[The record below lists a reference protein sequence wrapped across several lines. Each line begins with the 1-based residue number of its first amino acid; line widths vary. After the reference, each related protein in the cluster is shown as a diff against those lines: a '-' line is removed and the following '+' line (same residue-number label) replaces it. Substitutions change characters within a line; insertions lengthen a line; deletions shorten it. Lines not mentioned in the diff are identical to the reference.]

1 MKASLCL
8 FTRSPQ
14 PQPSPQPIAPLPPFQ
29 IMIDT
34 LQSPLTNVSVNG
46 KRRFA
51 CSPIQD
57 ASTTS
62 SSIHLTTNNSLATA
76 ISDDHHD
83 ANMMMMDD
91 SHSYGFQSAK
101 RRRKLSNDGLFGG
114 GGMVGDSVMMKENN
128 GWGVSPFVHSGGANG
143 FAKRTRSPSPS
154 PSHHKLQE
162 LRHTIE
168 QQSSELTRLKS
179 EKAASDQTSSQLS
192 ALHSKTENENR
203 ILKRAVAI
211 QQERQNQL
219 LGEVEEGRRFR
230 VEAEERI
237 RRLEQ
242 MNLSLQYQ
250 LQQSGIGGS
259 GGGND
264 FIRFRHPDVY

>member
-1 MKASLCL
+1 MKAKAFPFGCEFEVEQEIRQHFVTNCIASGISRVQYVASRRTQNMKASLCL

-14 PQPSPQPIAPLPPFQ
+14 PQPSHYSNATPRQPIAPLPPFQ

-57 ASTTS
+57 ASTT
-62 SSIHLTTNNSLATA
+62 SIHLTTNNSLATA

-128 GWGVSPFVHSGGANG
+128 GWGVSPFVHSGVANG
-143 FAKRTRSPSPS
+143 
-154 PSHHKLQE
+154 E
-162 LRHTIE
+162 L
-168 QQSSELTRLKS
+168 
-179 EKAASDQTSSQLS
+179 
-192 ALHSKTENENR
+192 
-203 ILKRAVAI
+203 V
-211 QQERQNQL
+211 
-219 LGEVEEGRRFR
+219 
-230 VEAEERI
+230 
-237 RRLEQ
+237 
-242 MNLSLQYQ
+242 
-250 LQQSGIGGS
+250 
-259 GGGND
+259 
-264 FIRFRHPDVY
+264 

>member
-1 MKASLCL
+1 MSSLVSGVDWRSEARRVKAKALPSGCEFEVEQEIRQHFVTNCIASGISRVQYVASRRTQNMKASLCL
-8 FTRSPQ
+8 FARSPH
-14 PQPSPQPIAPLPPFQ
+14 PQPSHYSNATPRQPIAPLPPFQ

-57 ASTTS
+57 ASTT

-128 GWGVSPFVHSGGANG
+128 GWGVSPFVHSGVANG
-143 FAKRTRSPSPS
+143 
-154 PSHHKLQE
+154 E
-162 LRHTIE
+162 L
-168 QQSSELTRLKS
+168 
-179 EKAASDQTSSQLS
+179 
-192 ALHSKTENENR
+192 
-203 ILKRAVAI
+203 V
-211 QQERQNQL
+211 
-219 LGEVEEGRRFR
+219 
-230 VEAEERI
+230 
-237 RRLEQ
+237 
-242 MNLSLQYQ
+242 
-250 LQQSGIGGS
+250 
-259 GGGND
+259 
-264 FIRFRHPDVY
+264 

>member
-1 MKASLCL
+1 MYSQRRLL
-8 FTRSPQ
+8 PFT
-14 PQPSPQPIAPLPPFQ
+14 
-29 IMIDT
+29 
-34 LQSPLTNVSVNG
+34 
-46 KRRFA
+46 
-51 CSPIQD
+51 
-57 ASTTS
+57 
-62 SSIHLTTNNSLATA
+62 
-76 ISDDHHD
+76 
-83 ANMMMMDD
+83 
-91 SHSYGFQSAK
+91 
-101 RRRKLSNDGLFGG
+101 
-114 GGMVGDSVMMKENN
+114 
-128 GWGVSPFVHSGGANG
+128 G

-154 PSHHKLQE
+154 PTHHKLQE

-264 FIRFRHPDVY
+264 FMRFRHPDVY